1 MKKYVGIRPR
11 RGQDWIKKRNRKIKR
26 AGRKNKKG
34 WIGRQDDHQ
43 TDHGQ
48 SENVFSTVSL

>member
-48 SENVFSTVSL
+48 SENVFSTASL